1 MYFTVCSML
10 TMYFK
15 MAVQHSSVE
24 NIRCYIVGFYSNIY
38 YYDFTKE
45 HLSWML
51 CLDSRKGVID
61 FSAKNGE
68 KEITIL

>member
-1 MYFTVCSML
+1 MWHYIVD
-10 TMYFK
+10 
-15 MAVQHSSVE
+15 
-24 NIRCYIVGFYSNIY
+24 IRCYIAGHISSKH
-38 YYDFTKE
+38 YDFTKE

-68 KEITIL
+68 KDFIIL